1 MLISH
6 GLLYMVMSKGLHVT
20 DVFFTHVTRLCV
32 ACIGL
37 VSVGYCSNVGQCGG
51 PLCVWAAPAGGASQP
66 RPAIEHSGCDA
77 RVYIVCL
84 HVCHLSCL
92 PLAGDYPVR
101 SRGCTMQLRVAACAN
116 SHLAILQ
123 V

>member
-1 MLISH
+1 MCL
-6 GLLYMVMSKGLHVT
+6 G
-20 DVFFTHVTRLCV
+20 R
-32 ACIGL
+32 
-37 VSVGYCSNVGQCGG
+37 
-51 PLCVWAAPAGGASQP
+51 AGRGRKSATAGH
-66 RPAIEHSGCDA
+66 RTLCDA

-116 SHLAILQ
+116 SHLHGRSQLQ
-123 V
+123 KFGGAN